1 MRAQRGLR
9 NTADTNNIIHIFSQV
24 SLQSLASPRLGPD
37 GKILNRASPRAVFL
51 PLRGGSFEQRVENLV
66 NDKSQQK
73 HGCQIAT
80 QSTPMT
86 VVCAKKC

>member
-1 MRAQRGLR
+1 MQAQRGLR

-24 SLQSLASPRLGPD
+24 SLQSLASPRLGPE
-37 GKILNRASPRAVFL
+37 GKALNRASPRAVVL
-51 PLRGGSFEQRVENLV
+51 PLKGGSFERRVQTFASY
-66 NDKSQQK
+66 KSQK